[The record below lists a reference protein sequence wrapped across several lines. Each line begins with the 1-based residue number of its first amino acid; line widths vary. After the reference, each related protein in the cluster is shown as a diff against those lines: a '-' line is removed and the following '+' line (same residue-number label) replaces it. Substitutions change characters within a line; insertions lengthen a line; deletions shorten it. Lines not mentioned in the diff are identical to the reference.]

1 MTLQFFS
8 AAFRPEDESRRQ
20 GAVDALRPISPGD
33 PVLHDLLGE
42 VCMVLRT
49 PIAMITLT
57 DGDVQRMISAVGIEP
72 IVLPR
77 SIAFCSHTVAA
88 PDGLL
93 SVPDLLA
100 DPRFRA
106 NPLVAGGPCVRYYT
120 GAVVRSGPF
129 PIGALCGL
137 DRRPHG
143 PASFR
148 QRTQLRRL
156 ADAAAERIGAQPRRC

>member
-1 MTLQFFS
+1 MTLHFFS

-20 GAVDALRPISPGD
+20 GAVDGLPVVSPSD
-33 PVLHDLLGE
+33 PLLHELLGE

-49 PIAMITLT
+49 PIAMVTVT

-72 IVLPR
+72 VVLPR
-77 SIAFCSHTVAA
+77 SIAFCAHTIAA
-88 PDGLL
+88 PGGLL
-93 SVPDLLA
+93 SVPDLHA

-106 NPLVAGGPCVRYYT
+106 NPLVAGGPRVRYYT

-148 QRTQLRRL
+148 QRAQLRKL
-156 ADAAAERIGAQPRRC
+156 ADAVADRIGVVPRTC

>member
-20 GAVDALRPISPGD
+20 GAVDSLRTVSPAD
-33 PVLHDLLGE
+33 PVLHELLGE
-42 VCMVLRT
+42 TCIVLRT
-49 PIAMITLT
+49 PIAMVTLT
-57 DGDVQRMISAVGIEP
+57 DGDVQRVVSAVGMEP
-72 IVLPR
+72 VALPR
-77 SIAFCSHTVAA
+77 AIAFCSHTIAA
-88 PDGLL
+88 PEGML
-93 SVPDLLA
+93 SVPDLQA

-106 NPLVAGGPCVRYYT
+106 NPLVAGGPHVRHYT
-120 GAVVRSGPF
+120 GVVVRSGPF

-148 QRTQLRRL
+148 QRAELRRL
-156 ADAAAERIGAQPRRC
+156 ADAVADHLGALPRRC

>member
-1 MTLQFFS
+1 MTLHFFS
-8 AAFRPEDESRRQ
+8 AAFRPEDESHRQ
-20 GAVDALRPISPGD
+20 RAVDGLRAVSPSD
-33 PVLHDLLGE
+33 PVLHELLGE

-49 PIAMITLT
+49 PIAMVTVT
-57 DGDVQRMISAVGIEP
+57 DGDVQRMISAVGIETV
-72 IVLPR
+72 VLPR
-77 SIAFCSHTVAA
+77 SIAFCSHTIVA

-93 SVPDLLA
+93 SIPDLHN

-129 PIGALCGL
+129 PIGAVCGL

-148 QRTQLRRL
+148 QRAQLRRL
-156 ADAAAERIGAQPRRC
+156 ADAVAERIGAAPRTC

>member
-1 MTLQFFS
+1 LPT
-8 AAFRPEDESRRQ
+8 
-20 GAVDALRPISPGD
+20 D
-33 PVLHDLLGE
+33 PVLHELLGE

-49 PIAMITLT
+49 PIAMVTLS
-57 DGDVQRMISAVGIEP
+57 DGDVQRVIGAVGIEP

-77 SIAFCSHTVAA
+77 SIAFCSHTVVA
-88 PDGLL
+88 PGGLL
-93 SVPDLLA
+93 SVPDLHA

-120 GAVVRSGPF
+120 GVVVRSGPF

-137 DRRPHG
+137 DRQPHG

-148 QRTQLRRL
+148 QRAQLRKL
-156 ADAAAERIGAQPRRC
+156 AEAVADHIGAAPAAR

>member
-1 MTLQFFS
+1 MTLHFFS
-8 AAFRPEDESRRQ
+8 AAFRPEDEAHRQ
-20 GAVDALRPISPGD
+20 AAVNDLRAIPPNDA
-33 PVLHDLLGE
+33 VLHELLGE

-49 PIAMITLT
+49 PIAMVTLT

-72 IVLPR
+72 VVLPR
-77 SIAFCSHTVAA
+77 SIAFCSHTLSA

-93 SVPDLLA
+93 SVPDLHV

-129 PIGALCGL
+129 PIGAVCGL

-148 QRTQLRRL
+148 QRAELRRL
-156 ADAAAERIGAQPRRC
+156 ADAVADHIGAAPRTC

>member
-1 MTLQFFS
+1 MTLHFFS
-8 AAFRPEDESRRQ
+8 AAFRPEDEAGRQ
-20 GAVDALRPISPGD
+20 GAVDSLRPILPDD
-33 PVLHDLLGE
+33 PVLQELLGE
-42 VCMVLRT
+42 TCTVLRT
-49 PIAMITLT
+49 PIAMVTLT
-57 DGDVQRMISAVGIEP
+57 DGDMQRMISAVGIEP
-72 IVLPR
+72 VVLPR

-106 NPLVAGGPCVRYYT
+106 NPLVTGGPAVRYYT

-129 PIGALCGL
+129 PVGALCGL
-137 DRRPHG
+137 DHRPHG

-156 ADAAAERIGAQPRRC
+156 ADAVAERIGAQPRRC

>member
-1 MTLQFFS
+1 MTLHFFS

-20 GAVDALRPISPGD
+20 GAVDGLRSVSPSD
-33 PVLHDLLGE
+33 PVLHELLGE

-49 PIAMITLT
+49 PIAMVTVT

-72 IVLPR
+72 VVLPR
-77 SIAFCSHTVAA
+77 SIAFCAHTSAA

-93 SVPDLLA
+93 SVPDLHA

-129 PIGALCGL
+129 PIGAVCGL

-148 QRTQLRRL
+148 QRAQLRKL
-156 ADAAAERIGAQPRRC
+156 ADAVAEHIGAAPRTC

>member
-1 MTLQFFS
+1 MTLHFFS

-20 GAVDALRPISPGD
+20 GAVDSLRVLAPND
-33 PVLHDLLGE
+33 PVLHELLGE
-42 VCMVLRT
+42 VCTVLRT
-49 PIAMITLT
+49 PIAMVTLT

-72 IVLPR
+72 VVLPR

-93 SVPDLLA
+93 SVPDLHA

-148 QRTQLRRL
+148 QRAQLRRL
-156 ADAAAERIGAQPRRC
+156 ADTVAGYIGADPRTC